1 MRDCRKL
8 TLLHSFRRRRDVAL
22 LAFCASQRFSV
33 EPGGRDQRLSRKL
46 QQPRA
51 PLQMVEA
58 PAARGRTRVARFQTL
73 MHTLNDLRA
82 AVIGGRSAAM
92 PFPFLLIFA
101 LACEAF
107 RERVLVT
114 GRFLPT
120 VV

>member
-22 LAFCASQRFSV
+22 LAFCASQRFSF

-46 QQPRA
+46 QQRRRL
-51 PLQMVEA
+51 LQIVES

-82 AVIGGRSAAM
+82 AVIAGRSAAM
-92 PFPFLLIFA
+92 PFLLIFA